1 MLLLYIPSSYEH
13 SLWTDWKSKQRTRIR
28 HSTVASGPESR
39 AHCVLRQ
46 QLRGLNGERQ
56 ASAIDILFSVSPPQA
71 TSESQ
76 INVETLY
83 LLG

>member
-1 MLLLYIPSSYEH
+1 MLLFYISSSYEH
-13 SLWTDWKSKQRTRIR
+13 SLWTDWKSKQRTWIR

-39 AHCVLRQ
+39 VHCVLRQ
-46 QLRGLNGERQ
+46 QVRGLNGERQ
-56 ASAIDILFSVSPPQA
+56 ASAEDTLFWLSPPQA

-76 INVETLY
+76 INAETLS